1 MYAIL
6 LPDEAA
12 DGFARKLGRGFVY
25 VGRTDLRV
33 EDRFERN
40 WDEDWVGYNSK
51 SARRL
56 RDCGRENL
64 RLMHEIH
71 LPLNPVSRRPKGKGA
86 IASYAEYH
94 LAKLLEEA
102 GYLVE
107 SDARTAFRTEPKES
121 GEPSMM
127 ARKQNSSSEIVDG
140 NLVVIIDD
148 INAELGPNRRGIM
161 RVAFGNI
168 SYLDISGTLNAY
180 RSAKRGGDSTNL
192 EWNLVGSRL
201 EIRVIDMGYQ
211 ERTGAKAHPRVAHG
225 VKTFDGD
232 LTVQL
237 TLWRMKR

>member
-1 MYAIL
+1 VYAIL
-6 LPDEAA
+6 LPDGAA

-40 WDEDWVGYNSK
+40 WDEDWTGYNSK

-71 LPLNPVSRRPKGKGA
+71 FPFNPVRRRPKGRGV

-107 SDARTAFRTEPKES
+107 SDARTAFKTESKKAE
-121 GEPSMM
+121 EPTSKDIMW
-127 ARKQNSSSEIVDG
+127 NSSVENNDG
-140 NLVVIIDD
+140 QLVFIIDD
-148 INAELGPNRRGIM
+148 ITKNIGTTGRST
-161 RVAFGNI
+161 RVAHGNF

-180 RSAKRGGDSTNL
+180 RSKKRGGHYENL
-192 EWNLVGSRL
+192 DWRIVGNSL
-201 EIRVIDMGYQ
+201 QISVIDMSYDGGPASKGH
-211 ERTGAKAHPRVAHG
+211 RILAHG
-225 VKTFDGD
+225 VMTFDGD

-237 TLWRMKR
+237 ALWRKKT